1 MQYTIREEY
10 PYPGQDPFFVSLML
24 SIACKP
30 EVLASPSLIPETL
43 VIYRDLVNNKILI
56 STSTEPLITG
66 HESMS
71 GQRSADGAPNGAIES

>member
-1 MQYTIREEY
+1 M
-10 PYPGQDPFFVSLML
+10 M

-30 EVLASPSLIPETL
+30 EVLATAALVPETL

-71 GQRSADGAPNGAIES
+71 GQRSAEGTAMC